1 MCKFYSIIDFFK
13 YLPREV
19 KWFWQRGKRGYSDRD
34 VWNMDNWFLDIIV
47 PMLKKLKTIKHGYP
61 ANLTPE
67 EWDKILDRMIF
78 CFKEANDSTC
88 SMINEYEEKFILETF
103 GNPPKDNKEL
113 RENYIRRTTEI
124 EKYQL
129 KMEEEGFQLFSK
141 YFHNLWY

>member
-1 MCKFYSIIDFFK
+1 MCKFYRIIDFFK
-13 YLPREV
+13 CLPREI

-34 VWNMDNWFLDIIV
+34 VWNMDDWFLDTII

-103 GNPPKDNKEL
+103 GNPLKDNKEL

-141 YFHNLWY
+141 YFHNLWD